1 MAGRTDGRAG
11 GRAGGRADGRTHG
24 RVGGR
29 NGRAGLENLI
39 ILPLVAKAQFFQTTS
54 KAKHTTENYNKKTSA
69 NIPRMLSQ
77 RKHQKMNKKHAVE
90 MQATQVFERK

>member
-1 MAGRTDGRAG
+1 MG

-39 ILPLVAKAQFFQTTS
+39 ILPLVTKAQFFQTTS
-54 KAKHTTENYNKKTSA
+54 KSKLNIRNYDKNMSAKIPAIGNRKTHKTLQ
-69 NIPRMLSQ
+69 NNMLVRCKRHRFLNVNSGS
-77 RKHQKMNKKHAVE
+77 
-90 MQATQVFERK
+90 